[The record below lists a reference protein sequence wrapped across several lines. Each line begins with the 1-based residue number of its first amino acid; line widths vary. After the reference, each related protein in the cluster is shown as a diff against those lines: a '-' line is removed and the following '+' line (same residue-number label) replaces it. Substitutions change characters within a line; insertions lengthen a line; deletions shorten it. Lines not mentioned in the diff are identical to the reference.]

1 MAATRYN
8 SGDLRRQVGSPRAKN
23 RDTKETLCRNVVIYG
38 HCRWED
44 SGCTFNHDQNKASG
58 SQTDL
63 NSNRRVFN
71 VESPSFTPANQQQ
84 SAGKKS
90 TFSSQAASAAPFT
103 PRGVG
108 TSTPT
113 LQQANDSTIFNPA
126 AIREFTPQNYDVGNT
141 ISQNGAQHVTQDG
154 GLYSDPFSISSLGQ
168 TMPPAGQYN
177 PYANDPNN
185 LAGAGAGLYQPAG
198 FGNGLVHPPNY
209 HLYQPP
215 SELYRPS
222 LQPYQR
228 TTYDFFIPKDRRENL
243 QKKLFHMQQLL
254 PNSGLPNLDRWHSL
268 FPLDTKATRNS
279 TCFGYP
285 SWMYKA
291 QNNKN
296 GRHFALRRIEGYRLT
311 NEKAILNVTK
321 EWKKIINAN
330 IVTVHEAFT
339 TEFFGDSSLIFV
351 YDFHPLSETLYDHHF
366 PPNNSHN
373 RLRNTNK
380 ISENLLWSYVCQI
393 ANALLA
399 IHNAKLAARCLELSK
414 IIWENNR
421 IRLAACSIL
430 DVLHHDSPN
439 RKTIEELQQEDFV
452 KFGRIILALATNTPT
467 LNFNNIDAA
476 LATIVPR
483 YSTQLRG
490 VLEWLIKPSAPGE
503 TKTVETLLGG
513 ITTHLANFANFVMQ
527 ESDEK
532 EFHLMRELENGR
544 IARLMF
550 KLSVV
555 NERGD
560 SCGVHN
566 WSETGERLLLKLFR
580 DYVFHQVDADG
591 KARLDTNHYLNCLS
605 KLDASSEEQILLT
618 SRDNATVFVVS
629 YRSIRQMLDR
639 AYGELGK
646 ESKPSATGATI

>member
-1 MAATRYN
+1 M
-8 SGDLRRQVGSPRAKN
+8 
-23 RDTKETLCRNVVIYG
+23 
-38 HCRWED
+38 
-44 SGCTFNHDQNKASG
+44 
-58 SQTDL
+58 
-63 NSNRRVFN
+63 
-71 VESPSFTPANQQQ
+71 
-84 SAGKKS
+84 
-90 TFSSQAASAAPFT
+90 
-103 PRGVG
+103 
-108 TSTPT
+108 
-113 LQQANDSTIFNPA
+113 
-126 AIREFTPQNYDVGNT
+126 
-141 ISQNGAQHVTQDG
+141 
-154 GLYSDPFSISSLGQ
+154 
-168 TMPPAGQYN
+168 
-177 PYANDPNN
+177 
-185 LAGAGAGLYQPAG
+185 
-198 FGNGLVHPPNY
+198 
-209 HLYQPP
+209 
-215 SELYRPS
+215 
-222 LQPYQR
+222 
-228 TTYDFFIPKDRRENL
+228 
-243 QKKLFHMQQLL
+243 
-254 PNSGLPNLDRWHSL
+254 
-268 FPLDTKATRNS
+268 
-279 TCFGYP
+279 
-285 SWMYKA
+285 
-291 QNNKN
+291 
-296 GRHFALRRIEGYRLT
+296 T

-321 EWKKIINAN
+321 EWKKVINAN
-330 IVTVHEAFT
+330 IVTVPEAFT

-366 PPNNSHN
+366 PSNNGHS

-380 ISENLLWSYVCQI
+380 IPENVLWAYVCQI

-430 DVLHHDSPN
+430 DVLHHDSPSN

-476 LATIVPR
+476 LATMTPR
-483 YSTQLRG
+483 YSTQLKG

-513 ITTHLANFANFVMQ
+513 MTTHLANFANFVMQ

-532 EFHLMRELENGR
+532 EYHLMRELENGR

-560 SCGVHN
+560 SCGVHS

-580 DYVFHQVDADG
+580 DYVFHQVDSDG
-591 KARLDTNHYLNCLS
+591 KARLDTNHYLSCLS

-646 ESKPSATGATI
+646 ESKPSAAGATI

>member
-1 MAATRYN
+1 
-8 SGDLRRQVGSPRAKN
+8 
-23 RDTKETLCRNVVIYG
+23 
-38 HCRWED
+38 
-44 SGCTFNHDQNKASG
+44 
-58 SQTDL
+58 
-63 NSNRRVFN
+63 
-71 VESPSFTPANQQQ
+71 
-84 SAGKKS
+84 
-90 TFSSQAASAAPFT
+90 
-103 PRGVG
+103 
-108 TSTPT
+108 
-113 LQQANDSTIFNPA
+113 
-126 AIREFTPQNYDVGNT
+126 
-141 ISQNGAQHVTQDG
+141 
-154 GLYSDPFSISSLGQ
+154 
-168 TMPPAGQYN
+168 
-177 PYANDPNN
+177 
-185 LAGAGAGLYQPAG
+185 
-198 FGNGLVHPPNY
+198 
-209 HLYQPP
+209 
-215 SELYRPS
+215 
-222 LQPYQR
+222 
-228 TTYDFFIPKDRRENL
+228 
-243 QKKLFHMQQLL
+243 
-254 PNSGLPNLDRWHSL
+254 
-268 FPLDTKATRNS
+268 
-279 TCFGYP
+279 
-285 SWMYKA
+285 MYKA

-366 PPNNSHN
+366 PPNNGHN

-380 ISENLLWSYVCQI
+380 VPENVLWSYMCQI

-399 IHNAKLAARCLELSK
+399 IHHAKLAARCLELSK

-476 LATIVPR
+476 LATIAPR
-483 YSTQLRG
+483 YSAQLKG
-490 VLEWLIKPSAPGE
+490 VLEWLIKPLAPGE

-513 ITTHLANFANFVMQ
+513 MTTHFANFANFVMQ

-555 NERGD
+555 SERGD

-566 WSETGERLLLKLFR
+566 WSDTGERLLLKLFR
-580 DYVFHQVDADG
+580 DYVFHQVDGDG
-591 KARLDTNHYLNCLS
+591 KARLDTNHYLSCLS
-605 KLDASSEEQILLT
+605 KLDASAEEQILLT

-639 AYGELGK
+639 AYSELGK
-646 ESKPSATGATI
+646 ESKPSTTGAAI